1 MNAPSTTA
9 NAGRLLEEFPSASYA
24 DWRKVVDAELKGAP
38 FDKRMFSSTYEG
50 ITLKPIYRSEDAATL
65 PHGGSFPGHAPF
77 VRGSSAAGYLQHSWD
92 ISQEIHCSSA
102 AEFNQAARNSLSR
115 GLNAL
120 NMVLDKATRHGLDP
134 DWARPAD
141 VGCGG
146 LSIATVE
153 DLGKALEGI
162 NLETV
167 SLFVRSGASAM
178 PFAVLLAALL
188 RKRKQAASALRGC
201 VEMDPLGVL
210 SHEGSLPQSLAGA
223 YREMAA
229 LTRWAAACA
238 PNLQT
243 ICVHSRAWHESGA
256 NAVQELAFTL
266 ATGVE
271 YLREMSDR
279 ELDANVAG
287 PRLRFAITVGE
298 NFFME
303 IAKLRAL
310 RLIWSRAVE
319 AFGGDAK
326 AQHACLHVRTS
337 HWNKTVYDAHNNIL
351 RATVE
356 AFAGVAG
363 GCDSMQVGAYD
374 EVFRQPDDFSQRLA
388 RNTQL
393 VLQKEC
399 ELAHV
404 IDPAGGSWYVESLTA
419 ELAGRAWSLFQEIEK
434 RGGMA
439 TALASGFPQDAI
451 AITAAEKI
459 KSVRQRRQSIIGV
472 NQYANPKEKA
482 PELAAAEP
490 EAFHQRRVRQIA
502 SYRTSLEDAENEG
515 VLAKLAYII
524 GLKEVEL
531 FEAAVEAA
539 LAGATLGEIVR
550 ALRIHDHPCEPVP
563 PVRLTR
569 PALEFEK
576 LRAASERYA
585 LGHGGP
591 PRVFLCNMGE
601 LKEHKARADF
611 ARGFFAAG
619 GFEVVSAGSFATPAD
634 AALAFAKSEA
644 SIAVICS
651 TDERYPVLV
660 PLLTAAIRAQN
671 PQAILIL
678 AGSPLEQVEAHKK
691 AGIDEFIHARADAV
705 ELLGKIQRLLGVES

>member
-1 MNAPSTTA
+1 MNSPTTPPQP
-9 NAGRLLEEFPSASYA
+9 GRLLEEFPAVSYD
-24 DWRKVVDAELKGAP
+24 DWRKIVDAELKGAP
-38 FDKRMFSSTYEG
+38 FDKRMLTSTYEG
-50 ITLKPIYRSEDAATL
+50 ITLKPIYRSEDTANL
-65 PHGGSFPGHAPF
+65 PRVGSFPGTPPF
-77 VRGSSAAGYLQHSWD
+77 SRGSSAAGYLQHPWD

-120 NMVLDKATRHGLDP
+120 NMVLDKATRHGNDP
-134 DWARPAD
+134 DWALPDD
-141 VGCGG
+141 VGGSG

-162 NLETV
+162 ELETV

-188 RKRKQAASALRGC
+188 RTRDQPASGLRGC

-210 SHEGSLPQSLAGA
+210 SHEGTLPQSLAGA

-229 LTRWAAACA
+229 LTRWAAVQA

-266 ATGVE
+266 ATAVE

-279 ELDANVAG
+279 ELDANLVG
-287 PRLRFAITVGE
+287 PRVRFAITVGE

-310 RLIWSRAVE
+310 RLLWSRAVE
-319 AFGGDAK
+319 AFGGDEK
-326 AQHACLHVRTS
+326 AQRASLHVRTS
-337 HWNKTVYDAHNNIL
+337 FWNKTVYDAHNNIL

-356 AFAGVAG
+356 AFAGAVG
-363 GCDSMQVGAYD
+363 GCDSMQVGAFD
-374 EVFRQPDDFSQRLA
+374 EVFRLPDDFSQRLA

-404 IDPAGGSWYVESLTA
+404 IDPAGGSWYVESLTD
-419 ELAGRAWSLFQEIEK
+419 ELARRAWSLFQEIEK

-439 TALASGFPQDAI
+439 VALAAGFPQESVA
-451 AITAAEKI
+451 ATAAEKI
-459 KSVRQRRQSIIGV
+459 KAVRHRRHTIVGV
-472 NQYANPKEKA
+472 NQYANAKEKA
-482 PELAAAEP
+482 PEIPAAEAEP
-490 EAFHQRRVRQIA
+490 FHQRRVRQIA
-502 SYRTSLEDAENEG
+502 SYRTSREDAENAS
-515 VLAKLAYII
+515 VLAKLARII
-524 GLKEVEL
+524 GLKGVDL
-531 FEAAVEAA
+531 FDAAVDAA
-539 LAGATLGEIVR
+539 SAGATLGEIVR
-550 ALRIHDHPCEPVP
+550 ALRIHDRPCAPVR

-569 PALEFEK
+569 PAQAFEK
-576 LRAASERYA
+576 LRAATEDQA
-585 LGHGGP
+585 LRTGRP
-591 PRVFLCNMGE
+591 PRVFLCTMGE
-601 LKEHKARADF
+601 LKDFKARADF
-611 ARGFFAAG
+611 ARGFFASG
-619 GFEVVSAGSFATPAD
+619 GYEVASSGAFATPVD

-644 SIAVICS
+644 PIAVICS

-660 PLLTAAIRAQN
+660 PLLAAAIHARSPRA
-671 PQAILIL
+671 IIIL
-678 AGSPLEQVEAHKK
+678 AGYPQEQAAAHQKV
-691 AGIDEFIHARADAV
+691 GVNEFIHARADAV
-705 ELLGKIQRLLGVES
+705 ELLEKIHHLLGVEA

>member
-1 MNAPSTTA
+1 
-9 NAGRLLEEFPSASYA
+9 
-24 DWRKVVDAELKGAP
+24 
-38 FDKRMFSSTYEG
+38 
-50 ITLKPIYRSEDAATL
+50 
-65 PHGGSFPGHAPF
+65 
-77 VRGSSAAGYLQHSWD
+77 
-92 ISQEIHCSSA
+92 
-102 AEFNQAARNSLSR
+102 
-115 GLNAL
+115 
-120 NMVLDKATRHGLDP
+120 
-134 DWARPAD
+134 
-141 VGCGG
+141 
-146 LSIATVE
+146 
-153 DLGKALEGI
+153 
-162 NLETV
+162 
-167 SLFVRSGASAM
+167 
-178 PFAVLLAALL
+178 
-188 RKRKQAASALRGC
+188 

-229 LTRWAAACA
+229 LTRWASACA

-287 PRLRFAITVGE
+287 PRIRFAITVGE

-310 RLIWSRAVE
+310 RLTWSRAVE

-326 AQHACLHVRTS
+326 AQRACLHVRTS

-363 GCDSMQVGAYD
+363 GCDSMQVGAFD

-419 ELAGRAWSLFQEIEK
+419 ELAGRAWSLFREIEK

-439 TALASGFPQDAI
+439 AALAAGFPQEAI
-451 AITAAEKI
+451 AVTAAEKI
-459 KSVRQRRQSIIGV
+459 KSVRQRCQSIIGV

-490 EAFHQRRVRQIA
+490 ETFHQRRVRQIA

-515 VLAKLAYII
+515 VLARLGNII
-524 GLKEVEL
+524 GLKEAEL
-531 FEAAVEAA
+531 FDAGVEAA

-550 ALRIHDHPCEPVP
+550 ALRIHDRPCEPVQ
-563 PVRLTR
+563 PVLLAR
-569 PALEFEK
+569 PAVAFEK

-585 LGHGGP
+585 LGKGGP
-591 PRVFLCNMGE
+591 PRAFLCNMGE
-601 LKEHKARADF
+601 LKAHKARADF

-619 GFEVVSAGSFATPAD
+619 GFEVVSAGAFATPAD
-634 AALAFAKSEA
+634 AALGFAKSGA
-644 SIAVICS
+644 PIAVFCS
-651 TDERYPVLV
+651 TDERYPALV
-660 PLLTAAIRAQN
+660 PVLTAAIRAQN
-671 PQAILIL
+671 PRAILIL
-678 AGSPLEQVEAHKK
+678 AGYPPEQVEAHKK
-691 AGIDEFIHARADAV
+691 AGIDEFIHVRADAV